1 MTRVVEVISRLC
13 MEEISPLNCRQ
24 STLTVTTSQ
33 GPGFL
38 RPAGLWLWSIVETM
52 LHYFNEEELALIVHY
67 NATLKTRCDH
77 CGIKKQPLLTI
88 LLPSY
93 NGMPFSFRN
102 LKLPKLENIL
112 IIKKLFRSYFCC
124 VHSFRMY
131 HCMSF
136 WCLDIIKVAI
146 FFKYV
151 LKCVFSSLKS
161 CWFTSYLL
169 TSLQISILFSRR
181 VQSYM
186 PQSNLATRNLLA
198 NLRLYKSSCTA
209 ILICN
214 FTSLLLRSN
223 FNDSSNK

>member
-1 MTRVVEVISRLC
+1 MHGGDQSFKLPAIYTHCYDQSGTRLFAAGGPLAVEHCGNYVALF
-13 MEEISPLNCRQ
+13 Q
-24 STLTVTTSQ
+24 
-33 GPGFL
+33 
-38 RPAGLWLWSIVETM
+38 W
-52 LHYFNEEELALIVHY
+52 EELALIVHY

-112 IIKKLFRSYFCC
+112 IIKKLFGSYFCC

-181 VQSYM
+181 VQSYIA
-186 PQSNLATRNLLA
+186 PE
-198 NLRLYKSSCTA
+198 
-209 ILICN
+209 
-214 FTSLLLRSN
+214 
-223 FNDSSNK
+223 